1 MANRFSL
8 RRVFL
13 PVLLIAGGF
22 FIFLSTN
29 LPATATSYT
38 FAAVADA
45 YVSAGAPTTNYGSE
59 TVVWMDATPET
70 NGYLRFNVQS
80 LDGPVSSATLRV
92 YMGSTNS
99 IGFDVHSV
107 ADTSWVET
115 GSGEIVYN
123 NAPTIGSVL
132 NASGAVTTSSWA
144 EIDVTSYITGDGLY
158 SFGVTT
164 TSNNPI
170 RFRTKEASS
179 NSPQLVIETGSGAT
193 STATATA
200 TNTPTATQTETPTAT
215 ATDGPTATPTSTG
228 TATNTPTNTPTPSGG
243 GSTFTFNP
251 VADAAVASNRPT
263 TNYGLLETLSV
274 DISPE
279 FNSYLRFNV
288 QGLDGSPVTATLR
301 LYTFNTST
309 IGTDVLSVADNSW
322 QETSITYNNAPTL
335 GSTINSSGAVT
346 ANSWIEIDVTTY
358 ISAEGLVSLGL
369 ITTDPS
375 IRISFTSR
383 EGTNPPELIVGTGG
397 GPTPTPTA
405 TATATPT
412 ATPSPT
418 PTVPPSGTRTWQEI
432 NTTSAPAAVG
442 EYAMAYGDG
451 TVVLYGGNA
460 TGWPYENSTWEFNG
474 TNWTEVTISG
484 QPNAVYGMSAVYDDN
499 NEVIILFGG
508 SDDTDAALAET
519 WAFDASNDTW
529 TQLAPTNSPPVR
541 TYSQMVYTGTGTNTE
556 IYLFGGNDGTTHYN
570 DVWRY
575 DGSNWAQVSTSGTPP
590 VARTHHAIAYDSNND
605 TILLFG
611 GRDATGALLA
621 DTWQLDLSTDT
632 WSQILASGPSARMA
646 HAMAFDPTTDTY
658 VLVGGANNGG
668 DTILNDTWHFSSSN
682 WTVVSPAQAAPNSAY
697 HLLVYDS
704 TNDSIILFT
713 NGETWTYE

>member
-1 MANRFSL
+1 MVNRLPL
-8 RRVFL
+8 RRLFL

-38 FAAVADA
+38 FASVADA

-115 GSGEIVYN
+115 GSGEIIYN

-243 GSTFTFNP
+243 GQH
-251 VADAAVASNRPT
+251 
-263 TNYGLLETLSV
+263 
-274 DISPE
+274 I
-279 FNSYLRFNV
+279 
-288 QGLDGSPVTATLR
+288 
-301 LYTFNTST
+301 
-309 IGTDVLSVADNSW
+309 
-322 QETSITYNNAPTL
+322 
-335 GSTINSSGAVT
+335 
-346 ANSWIEIDVTTY
+346 Y
-358 ISAEGLVSLGL
+358 I
-369 ITTDPS
+369 
-375 IRISFTSR
+375 
-383 EGTNPPELIVGTGG
+383 
-397 GPTPTPTA
+397 
-405 TATATPT
+405 
-412 ATPSPT
+412 
-418 PTVPPSGTRTWQEI
+418 
-432 NTTSAPAAVG
+432 
-442 EYAMAYGDG
+442 
-451 TVVLYGGNA
+451 
-460 TGWPYENSTWEFNG
+460 
-474 TNWTEVTISG
+474 
-484 QPNAVYGMSAVYDDN
+484 
-499 NEVIILFGG
+499 
-508 SDDTDAALAET
+508 
-519 WAFDASNDTW
+519 
-529 TQLAPTNSPPVR
+529 
-541 TYSQMVYTGTGTNTE
+541 
-556 IYLFGGNDGTTHYN
+556 
-570 DVWRY
+570 
-575 DGSNWAQVSTSGTPP
+575 
-590 VARTHHAIAYDSNND
+590 
-605 TILLFG
+605 
-611 GRDATGALLA
+611 
-621 DTWQLDLSTDT
+621 
-632 WSQILASGPSARMA
+632 
-646 HAMAFDPTTDTY
+646 
-658 VLVGGANNGG
+658 
-668 DTILNDTWHFSSSN
+668 
-682 WTVVSPAQAAPNSAY
+682 
-697 HLLVYDS
+697 
-704 TNDSIILFT
+704 
-713 NGETWTYE
+713 